1 MELTICLKYFSKL
14 VFTLKMILSKPLTLF
29 SCLPFLTLPF
39 LTTSQ
44 KASLLLGFFFIL
56 DFITGILASW
66 IELKRNKPNPETSYV
81 LQSSK
86 LRLSA
91 VKFICYSLGILCAWG
106 IEMVFV
112 IKKIPSGYISTQN
125 LTLTTV
131 VIAFFCVIEFYSI
144 FFENIKR
151 MGFDIIHNVK
161 KISSQGWRL
170 YKNIKNENNEIN

>member
-1 MELTICLKYFSKL
+1 MKLTIYLKYFSKL
-14 VFTLKMILSKPLTLF
+14 GFTLKIILGKPLVLF
-29 SCLPFLTLPF
+29 TCLPFFALHL

-66 IELKRNKPNPETSYV
+66 VEFKKSSPNPETRYV
-81 LQSSK
+81 IQSSK

-112 IKKIPSGYISTQN
+112 IKKIPSGSISTQN

-151 MGFDIIHNVK
+151 MGFDIIHKVK
-161 KISSQGWRL
+161 KISSDGWKL
-170 YKNIKNENNEIN
+170 YKNIKNDNNEIN